1 MKRWNGWGNT
11 QTHYPLP
18 ESAEDYLRLR
28 LGSLPSLQDAELQTI
43 LNTVP
48 QSSLP
53 DHPLIQVDPEIRLRH
68 SRGQSLPDWVALNYG
83 RIAAFPDGVAFPE
96 NEDQV
101 AGLLEFAR
109 GSGAHVIPFGGGSSV
124 VGHINPRSQDK
135 PTITLSLEKMDQLLD
150 IDRTSKL
157 AEFQAGVA
165 GPALERQLAAQG
177 FILGHFPQSF
187 EYSTLGGWI
196 ATRSSGQQSIY
207 YGRIEDL
214 FAGGQVATPEG
225 FLELPVY
232 PASAAGP
239 DLRQLVLGSEGRLG
253 VITKATVRIRKLPQQ
268 EGFYGVF
275 FPSWED
281 GCQAVRQIAQSGIP
295 VSMLRL
301 SNPQETET
309 TLILSGKSW
318 IDLADRGL
326 RLIGMG
332 GERCLLI
339 FGATGRSAQVTSI
352 RRQTAQ
358 ICRSHGG
365 LQVGSIVGHT
375 WEKSRFISPYLRNTL
390 WVKGI
395 AVDTLETALPWSQVK
410 EASQAIPESITHAA
424 QNYQEQVLVMTHLS
438 HIYPDGASIYTTYL
452 FRRDADPD
460 RLLEVWDAMKDAASQ
475 QIQALGGT
483 ISHQH
488 GVGLDHKRYLPAEK
502 GLLGILAIRN
512 SMETFDPD
520 RILNPGKLY
529 DDQED

>member
-214 FAGGQVATPEG
+214 FAGGQVATP
-225 FLELPVY
+225 
-232 PASAAGP
+232 
-239 DLRQLVLGSEGRLG
+239 
-253 VITKATVRIRKLPQQ
+253 
-268 EGFYGVF
+268 
-275 FPSWED
+275 
-281 GCQAVRQIAQSGIP
+281 
-295 VSMLRL
+295 
-301 SNPQETET
+301 
-309 TLILSGKSW
+309 
-318 IDLADRGL
+318 
-326 RLIGMG
+326 
-332 GERCLLI
+332 
-339 FGATGRSAQVTSI
+339 
-352 RRQTAQ
+352 
-358 ICRSHGG
+358 
-365 LQVGSIVGHT
+365 
-375 WEKSRFISPYLRNTL
+375 
-390 WVKGI
+390 
-395 AVDTLETALPWSQVK
+395 
-410 EASQAIPESITHAA
+410 
-424 QNYQEQVLVMTHLS
+424 
-438 HIYPDGASIYTTYL
+438 
-452 FRRDADPD
+452 
-460 RLLEVWDAMKDAASQ
+460 
-475 QIQALGGT
+475 
-483 ISHQH
+483 
-488 GVGLDHKRYLPAEK
+488 
-502 GLLGILAIRN
+502 
-512 SMETFDPD
+512 
-520 RILNPGKLY
+520 
-529 DDQED
+529 